1 VTTSE
6 SLAMWATVALCAAI
20 AIWDP
25 AERAKRWWRNKDA
38 PAPGYASLNVERVE
52 GAAPVVAAPSTMVL
66 GVEVLCDL
74 EIQVSDHVVLDHLL
88 RQGIRRPVARA

>member
-1 VTTSE
+1 V
-6 SLAMWATVALCAAI
+6 
-20 AIWDP
+20 
-25 AERAKRWWRNKDA
+25 
-38 PAPGYASLNVERVE
+38 
-52 GAAPVVAAPSTMVL
+52 VL